1 MQFIVFVRDRRPS
14 STQPKIS
21 ESIQKNQGIKT
32 IIYSAGDMNRAKTLY
47 TELLGVEPYV
57 ENPYYVGF
65 KIGDQ
70 DIGLTPNGQ
79 PGPMAFW
86 HVSDIQKSLQ
96 LVLDAG
102 GQTQQAVR
110 DVGGGKLV
118 ATAKD
123 AEGNLVGFI
132 QVA

>member
-1 MQFIVFVRDRRPS
+1 M
-14 STQPKIS
+14 
-21 ESIQKNQGIKT
+21 NQGIKT
-32 IIYSAGDMNRAKTLY
+32 ILYSASDLTRAKTLFKK
-47 TELLGVEPYV
+47 LLGVEPQV

-70 DIGLTPNGQ
+70 DVGLVRNGQ
-79 PGPMAFW
+79 PGPVAFW
-86 HVSDIQKSLQ
+86 HVSNIKESLQ

-102 GQTQQAVR
+102 GQTQQAAK

-123 AEGNLVGFI
+123 AEGNLIGFV
-132 QVA
+132 QLP

>member
-1 MQFIVFVRDRRPS
+1 M
-14 STQPKIS
+14 
-21 ESIQKNQGIKT
+21 NQGIKT
-32 IIYSAGDMNRAKTLY
+32 IIYSAADITRAKALY
-47 TELLGVEPYV
+47 TKLLGVEPSV
-57 ENPYYVGF
+57 ENAYYVGF

-79 PGPMAFW
+79 PGPVAFW
-86 HVSDIQKSLQ
+86 HVSDIKNSLQ

-123 AEGNLVGFI
+123 AEGNLIGFI
-132 QVA
+132 QMP

>member
-1 MQFIVFVRDRRPS
+1 M
-14 STQPKIS
+14 
-21 ESIQKNQGIKT
+21 NQGIKT
-32 IIYSAGDMNRAKTLY
+32 ILYSASDITRAKALFKK
-47 TELLGVEPYV
+47 LLGVEPHV

-79 PGPMAFW
+79 PGPVAFW
-86 HVSDIQKSLQ
+86 HVSNIKESLQ

-102 GQTQQAVR
+102 GQTQQAAK

-123 AEGNLVGFI
+123 AEGNLIGFV
-132 QVA
+132 QLP

>member
-1 MQFIVFVRDRRPS
+1 MS
-14 STQPKIS
+14 
-21 ESIQKNQGIKT
+21 QGIKT
-32 IIYSAGDMNRAKTLY
+32 ILYSASDITRAKTLFKK
-47 TELLGVEPYV
+47 LLGVEPHV

-70 DIGLTPNGQ
+70 EIGLTPNGQ
-79 PGPMAFW
+79 PGPVAFL
-86 HVSDIQKSLQ
+86 HVSNIKESLQ

-102 GQTQQAVR
+102 GQTQQPAK

-123 AEGNLVGFI
+123 AEGNLIGFV
-132 QVA
+132 QLP

>member
-1 MQFIVFVRDRRPS
+1 LQFIVFVRDRRPS

>member
-1 MQFIVFVRDRRPS
+1 MLGDFAHFQHEHTHKS
-14 STQPKIS
+14 KTTQM
-21 ESIQKNQGIKT
+21 NQGIKT
-32 IIYSAGDMNRAKTLY
+32 IIYSAADITRAKALY
-47 TELLGVEPYV
+47 TKLLGVEPSV
-57 ENPYYVGF
+57 ENAYYVGF

-79 PGPMAFW
+79 PGPVAFW
-86 HVSDIQKSLQ
+86 HVSDIKNSLQ

-102 GQTQQAVR
+102 GQTLQAVR

-123 AEGNLVGFI
+123 AEGNLIGFI
-132 QVA
+132 QMP

>member
-1 MQFIVFVRDRRPS
+1 M
-14 STQPKIS
+14 
-21 ESIQKNQGIKT
+21 NQGIKT
-32 IIYSAGDMNRAKTLY
+32 ILYSASDITRAKALY
-47 TELLGVEPYV
+47 TKLLGVEPYV

-70 DIGLTPNGQ
+70 DIGLTP
-79 PGPMAFW
+79 PGPVAFW
-86 HVSDIQKSLQ
+86 HVSDIKNSLQ

-118 ATAKD
+118 ATARD
-123 AEGNLVGFI
+123 AEGNLIGFI
-132 QVA
+132 QMP

>member
-1 MQFIVFVRDRRPS
+1 M
-14 STQPKIS
+14 T
-21 ESIQKNQGIKT
+21 QGIKT
-32 IIYSAGDMNRAKTLY
+32 IIYSAADITRAKALY
-47 TELLGVEPYV
+47 TKLLGVDPYV

-79 PGPMAFW
+79 PGPVAFW
-86 HVSDIQKSLQ
+86 HVSDIENSLQ
-96 LVLDAG
+96 LVLNAG

-110 DVGGGKLV
+110 DVGAGKLV

-123 AEGNLVGFI
+123 AEGNLIGFI
-132 QVA
+132 QMP

>member
-1 MQFIVFVRDRRPS
+1 M
-14 STQPKIS
+14 
-21 ESIQKNQGIKT
+21 NQGIKT
-32 IIYSAGDMNRAKTLY
+32 ILYSAADIIRAKALY
-47 TELLGVEPYV
+47 TKLLGVEPHV
-57 ENPYYVGF
+57 ENQYYVGF

-70 DIGLTPNGQ
+70 EIGLTPNGQ
-79 PGPMAFW
+79 LGPVAFL
-86 HVSDIQKSLQ
+86 HVSDIKNSLQ

-123 AEGNLVGFI
+123 ADGNIIGFI
-132 QVA
+132 EMP

>member
-1 MQFIVFVRDRRPS
+1 M
-14 STQPKIS
+14 
-21 ESIQKNQGIKT
+21 NQGIKT
-32 IIYSAGDMNRAKTLY
+32 ILYSAADITRAKALY
-47 TELLGVEPYV
+47 TKLLGVEPYV

-79 PGPMAFW
+79 PGPVAFL
-86 HVSDIQKSLQ
+86 HVNDIKNSLQ
-96 LVLDAG
+96 LVLNAG

-118 ATAKD
+118 AAATD
-123 AEGNLVGFI
+123 AEGNLIGLYRCPNAASSQPFLTSR
-132 QVA
+132 

>member
-1 MQFIVFVRDRRPS
+1 M
-14 STQPKIS
+14 T
-21 ESIQKNQGIKT
+21 QGIKT
-32 IIYSAGDMNRAKTLY
+32 IIYSAADITRAKALY
-47 TELLGVEPYV
+47 TKLLGVDPYV

-70 DIGLTPNGQ
+70 DIGLTPSGE
-79 PGPMAFW
+79 PGPVAFW
-86 HVSDIQKSLQ
+86 HVSDIKNSLQ
-96 LVLDAG
+96 LVLNAG
-102 GQTQQAVR
+102 GQTRQAAR

-132 QVA
+132 QMP

>member
-1 MQFIVFVRDRRPS
+1 M
-14 STQPKIS
+14 
-21 ESIQKNQGIKT
+21 NQGIKT
-32 IIYSAGDMNRAKTLY
+32 IIYSAADITRAKALY
-47 TELLGVEPYV
+47 MKFLGVEPFV

-79 PGPMAFW
+79 PGPVAFW
-86 HVSDIQKSLQ
+86 HVSDIENSLQ
-96 LVLDAG
+96 LVLNAG

-118 ATAKD
+118 ATARD
-123 AEGNLVGFI
+123 AEGNLIGFI
-132 QVA
+132 QMP

>member
-1 MQFIVFVRDRRPS
+1 M
-14 STQPKIS
+14 
-21 ESIQKNQGIKT
+21 NQGIKT
-32 IIYSAGDMNRAKTLY
+32 ILYSASDITRAKTLFKK
-47 TELLGVEPYV
+47 LLGVEPHV

-79 PGPMAFW
+79 PGPVAFW
-86 HVSDIQKSLQ
+86 HVSNIKESLQ

-102 GQTQQAVR
+102 GQTQQAAK

-123 AEGNLVGFI
+123 AEGNLIGFV
-132 QVA
+132 QLP

>member
-1 MQFIVFVRDRRPS
+1 M
-14 STQPKIS
+14 
-21 ESIQKNQGIKT
+21 NQGIKT
-32 IIYSAGDMNRAKTLY
+32 IIYSAADITRAKALY
-47 TELLGVEPYV
+47 PKLLGVEPSV
-57 ENPYYVGF
+57 ENAYYVGF

-79 PGPMAFW
+79 SGPVAFW
-86 HVSDIQKSLQ
+86 HVSDIKNSFQ

-123 AEGNLVGFI
+123 AEGNLIGFI
-132 QVA
+132 QMP